1 MLVRLRRGYV
11 QWIASGGYVLLVFA
25 GLQLESPLAWKWV
38 AVAIAATAL
47 PAWGIV
53 LRRARVIADTP
64 TSRIASAAQGYV
76 ELLGRGEPL
85 AGQPLHAPLN
95 GLPCLWYRFKIE
107 RKRDDKWHLESS
119 GESSDSFLLDD
130 GSGIC
135 VVDPEGAEV
144 LPRSTDVWYPQ
155 PDYRHTQAVL
165 IPGEQVYVLGAFR
178 TWGGDSVDLNVAEDV
193 KHLLAEWKKDMPTL
207 LERFDLDGD
216 GTLDMRE
223 WQLARSQAKREV
235 VRNHRELRAAPD
247 THAMAAPADGRLYL
261 ISSLPPEKIERRY
274 LLWAVAHLAV
284 FFAAL
289 WGVAHYWS
297 AG

>member
-11 QWIASGGYVLLVFA
+11 QWVASGGYVLLIFVGA
-25 GLQLESPLAWKWV
+25 QLESPLAWKWV
-38 AVAIAATAL
+38 AVAIAAMAL

-53 LRRARVIADTP
+53 LRRARAVADTP

-76 ELLGRGEPL
+76 ELLGRGQPL
-85 AGQPLHAPLN
+85 AGVPLHAPLN
-95 GLPCLWYRFKIE
+95 GLPCLWYRFKVE
-107 RKRDDKWHLESS
+107 RKRDDKWHQESS

-130 GSGIC
+130 GSGLC

-165 IPGEQVYVLGAFR
+165 IPGEQIYALGAFR
-178 TWGGDSVDLNVAEDV
+178 TWGSDNVDLNVAEDV
-193 KHLLAEWKKDMPTL
+193 KHLLAEWKKDMPKL

-216 GTLDMRE
+216 GTLDLRE

-235 VRNHRELRAAPD
+235 LRNHRELRAAPD
-247 THAMAAPADGRLYL
+247 THAMGAPADGRLFL
-261 ISSLPPEKIERRY
+261 VSSLPPEKIQRRY
-274 LLWAVAHLAV
+274 LLWAAGHLAV
-284 FFAAL
+284 FFTAL